1 MKRIAII
8 EFVIILV
15 MIAMFINQQIKINRA
30 YLLVGDI
37 SGQVTEISNSIK

>member
-30 YLLVGDI
+30 YLLVCDI